1 MSTTPDDTRKY
12 TVVVGLPRRRVS
24 AGALRWALTEARAH
38 RGTVYAVRAWRVPR
52 PSATGTRPPLVTA
65 DPAAEF
71 EIAEKTLVEDVR
83 AVVGDADVVCR
94 LVHGSRRDVLVDASV
109 RADLLVVAAPQG
121 TDPLAAPR
129 LVQRLVHEAACPV
142 VVVPL
147 GVRV

>member
-1 MSTTPDDTRKY
+1 MSATPDGTRAY
-12 TVVVGLPRRRVS
+12 TVVVGLPRRRIS
-24 AGALRWALTEARAH
+24 ASALRWALAEARAH
-38 RGTVYAVRAWRVPR
+38 RGTVYAVRAWREPR

-83 AVVGDADVVCR
+83 GVVGDGDVVCR
-94 LVHGSRRDVLVDASV
+94 LVHGSRRDVLVDASA
-109 RADLLVVAAPQG
+109 RADLLVLATPQG

-142 VVVPL
+142 VIIPPT
-147 GVRV
+147 VRV